1 MQIDVRNDQRE
12 APVAVAAMR
21 RLARRAVVALKVR
34 KTGRLAVTFIGSAP
48 MRRLNRRFKHHDW
61 ATDVLCFR
69 YDGRDGGRGTGD
81 KRTHVP
87 CPMSHVPVVVGE
99 ILISPKAAQAYAK
112 RHRLA
117 YREELSRYVVHGL
130 LHWLGE
136 EDGTAAQQRRM
147 RQLEDRLLSR
157 CAS

>member
-48 MRRLNRRFKHHDW
+48 MRRLIKRFLGHDRN
-61 ATDVLCFR
+61 TDVLSFR
-69 YDGRDGGRGTGD
+69 YDTAPGTQ
-81 KRTHVP
+81 T
-87 CPMSHVPVVVGE
+87 VVGE
-99 ILISPKAAQAYAK
+99 ILISPKAAQTYAK

-130 LHWLGE
+130 LHWLGN
-136 EDGTAAQQRRM
+136 EDATAAQQRKM
-147 RQLEDRLLSR
+147 RALEDRLLAR
-157 CAS
+157 CS